1 MKKQTIFKKRKGAA
15 LMWMLIAFTVLMVLM
30 TSIVF
35 VVRQDIF
42 ETVKQEERLQTYYI
56 ALAGIDLTYSALMDP
71 GHDPKKIK
79 LAISELKKP
88 GISELADK
96 NITIDIG
103 EKKRGTASVTIDR
116 IKEDDVYWIRITSI
130 GQLEDK
136 DTKVSSTMRINESNT
151 NQVIRESINK

>member
-1 MKKQTIFKKRKGAA
+1 MSFNKRKGAA
-15 LMWMLIAFTVLMVLM
+15 LVWMLIAFTVLMILM
-30 TSIVF
+30 TSIIY
-35 VVRQDIF
+35 VVRQDLF

-71 GHDPKKIK
+71 TNDPKKIN
-79 LAISELKKP
+79 LAISKLKEP
-88 GISELADK
+88 SISLLVDD

-103 EKKRGTASVTIDR
+103 GEQKGTASVTIDR

-136 DTKVSSTMRINESNT
+136 DTKVSSTMRINETNT
-151 NQVIRESINK
+151 NQIIRESINK